1 MLGRGQGVLAGD
13 VELVKAHVMEEHIDA
28 AKVVGGD
35 VDLLSEEAC
44 LHCIFAQDFFY
55 LK

>member
-1 MLGRGQGVLAGD
+1 MLRINQGILALNIKLIESD
-13 VELVKAHVMEEHIDA
+13 IMEEHVDTAEVI
-28 AKVVGGD
+28 GGD